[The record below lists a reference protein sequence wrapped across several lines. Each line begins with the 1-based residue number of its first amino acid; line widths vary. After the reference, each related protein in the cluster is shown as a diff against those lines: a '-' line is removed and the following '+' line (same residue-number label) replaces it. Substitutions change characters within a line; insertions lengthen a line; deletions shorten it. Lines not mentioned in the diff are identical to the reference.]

1 MANAQ
6 PAPDS
11 VARNG
16 VAGTERASESPRY
29 WIVPIARA
37 VIALIPA
44 AVITFSPN
52 HSAQFGLI
60 VFGAFAVLSGLLTG
74 ILSWRMLGDPVT
86 RNLFVIQGVVGVVAG
101 AFALAVNA
109 GGLGFFLYLVSVWA
123 AITGF
128 VELYSGVRLRSRRG
142 TPKGSAARGGA
153 ARDWMFAGIL
163 TAVLA
168 LVFLLLPPNDV
179 VSVGLLGAYFVVL
192 GVFLLI
198 GGFSLKFTA
207 TDAARSLANATNE
220 SDAS

>member
-11 VARNG
+11 FARNG
-16 VAGTERASESPRY
+16 VAGFERASASARY
-29 WIVPIARA
+29 WIVPVARA
-37 VIALIPA
+37 VVALIPA

-60 VFGAFAVLSGLLTG
+60 VFGAFAVLSGVLTG

-101 AFALAVNA
+101 ALALAVNG

-128 VELYSGVRLRSRRG
+128 VELYSGVRVRSRRG
-142 TPKGSAARGGA
+142 THKHGA
-153 ARDWMFAGIL
+153 ARDWMFTGIL
-163 TAVLA
+163 TAILA

-207 TDAARSLANATNE
+207 TDAARSLANTTNGSE
-220 SDAS
+220 RS